1 MLIFNKVG
9 KLLACTDDTLLQPLG
24 YKSVKEFFSLHNDI
38 SEIFIQKEGY
48 VASYDNIPWIALVYN
63 DVLSQKN
70 VLVAIDGE
78 EKAFAV
84 KCEKIFAQNDDSYSV
99 SFAAA
104 SNVDT
109 TSTAIDDDEEL
120 LALLADQS
128 EQTRK
133 PEPVEEQSSEAK
145 ADPLESLE
153 DFTLDFKDDEPS
165 VEKPE
170 EDVAKPADEDD
181 LYDFNLDIDQ
191 DEPKQDVESKQPEPE
206 QSSATDD
213 DELLDLLGDA
223 NKQEQPTPTTEEEDN
238 LDLGLNEQET
248 ITQEE
253 SSFSQ
258 YIDSPEHA
266 QAKEVDLES
275 LSNELGLEKEECAN
289 FIHDFANMVQAKE
302 DALHGDNA
310 AIEAASLKSIAENF
324 RLFNIAKT
332 LESIESGQSNA
343 TLLFSQI
350 DKLLKEL
357 SPYAT
362 VVTMPSNGAISWN
375 EAQKQAVEFDPN
387 VAAESLGL
395 PTELINEF
403 VIDFVE
409 QAQESK
415 DIFEKSYNEGNL
427 KEIQETAHKLKGAA
441 SNLRIEPLAS
451 KLEELQHNN
460 DIDEVPQMLVEFWGM
475 YLGLKEAVQ

>member
-24 YKSVKEFFSLHNDI
+24 YESVKEFFNAHNDI

-70 VLVAIDGE
+70 VLVSIGGE

-84 KCEKIFAQNDDSYSV
+84 SCKKIFSQTDDSYSV
-99 SFAAA
+99 TFAAVSKIA
-104 SNVDT
+104 AT
-109 TSTAIDDDEEL
+109 PTSAALDEDEEL
-120 LALLADQS
+120 LALLASEPEQPQTTQPQAEDIKTDQND
-128 EQTRK
+128 
-133 PEPVEEQSSEAK
+133 A
-145 ADPLESLE
+145 LESLE
-153 DFTLDFKDDEPS
+153 DFTLDFNDNEPNTQ
-165 VEKPE
+165 EQPQNEQAPE
-170 EDVAKPADEDD
+170 PEPEQDDD
-181 LYDFNLDIDQ
+181 LYDFNLDLEQ
-191 DEPKQDVESKQPEPE
+191 DEQKEEQPAKEDVP
-206 QSSATDD
+206 AIDD
-213 DELLDLLGDA
+213 DELLDLLGDS
-223 NKQEQPTPTTEEEDN
+223 NKAEQPDQTVEEDT
-238 LDLGLNEQET
+238 LDLGLDESQT
-248 ITQEE
+248 AQEE
-253 SSFSQ
+253 QPFTQ
-258 YIDSPEHA
+258 YIDSDEHM

-275 LSNELGLEKEECAN
+275 LANELGLEKEECAN
-289 FIHDFANMVQAKE
+289 FIHDFAHMVQAKE
-302 DALHGDNA
+302 DALHGEHA
-310 AIEAASLKSIAENF
+310 AIEATSLKSIAENF

-332 LESIESGQSNA
+332 LESIENGEANA
-343 TLLFSQI
+343 TLLFSQV

-362 VVTMPSNGAISWN
+362 TVTMPTSGGVKWN
-375 EAQKQAVEFDPN
+375 DAQKQAVEFDPN

-460 DIDEVPQMLVEFWGM
+460 EIDDVPQLLVEFWGM